1 MQHNS
6 WPLVF
11 IFLQVTNP
19 MTVSLDHGPLPSSS
33 FIDNNQPTARPLVL
47 TTATKQGRSK
57 SKNQAKKKNGTSAGE
72 KPSKKRKNSPKN
84 KDPATDLGSATAP
97 NLN

>member
-11 IFLQVTNP
+11 IFLQVAGPVN
-19 MTVSLDHGPLPSSS
+19 VSLDHGSLPSSS

-57 SKNQAKKKNGTSAGE
+57 RKNQAKKKNGTSAGE
-72 KPSKKRKNSPKN
+72 KPAKKKKNPPKT
-84 KDPATDLGSATAP
+84 KDPAIDLGSTAAP

>member
-6 WPLVF
+6 RPLVF
-11 IFLQVTNP
+11 IFLQVADPVN
-19 MTVSLDHGPLPSSS
+19 VSLDHGPLPSSS

-57 SKNQAKKKNGTSAGE
+57 RKNQAKKKNVTSAGE
-72 KPSKKRKNSPKN
+72 KPTKKKQNPPKN
-84 KDPATDLGSATAP
+84 KDHVTDLGSAAAP